1 MNQNE
6 LTNEEQISMQLF
18 SVICAVLQSK
28 HTPLITIAAMMQ
40 TLEKIFNDESGPFM
54 ATENT
59 RAMTVALIEQANM
72 IVSRKASTARV
83 EEGNDI
89 LNNINWN
96 Q

>member
-28 HTPLITIAAMMQ
+28 HTPLITIAATMQ
-40 TLEKIFNDESGPFM
+40 TLEKIFNDKKGPFM
-54 ATENT
+54 DNENS
-59 RAMTVALIEQANM
+59 REMTVAMIDAANM
-72 IVSRKASTARV
+72 IVKQKASTARV

-96 Q
+96 